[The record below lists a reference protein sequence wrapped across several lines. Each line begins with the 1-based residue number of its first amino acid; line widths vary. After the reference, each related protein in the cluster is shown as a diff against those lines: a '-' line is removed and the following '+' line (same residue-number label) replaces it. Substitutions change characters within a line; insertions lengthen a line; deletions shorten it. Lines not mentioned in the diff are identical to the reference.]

1 MKKYVNP
8 TLELLKLEA
17 EDVLSTLNSSE
28 GDQGGILSWDDLLKG
43 NEEV

>member
-17 EDVLSTLNSSE
+17 EDILSTLNSSE
-28 GDQGGILSWDDLLKG
+28 GDEGGIISFDDVIMG
-43 NEEV
+43 N

>member
-17 EDVLSTLNSSE
+17 EDILSTLNSSE
-28 GDQGGILSWDDLLKG
+28 GDEGEIISFKDVVIG
-43 NEEV
+43 N